1 MPDRWRAPVSFRS
14 NSSLSTRGYNFTLSM
29 CCGVMKT
36 KTALGHR
43 RSGFSSGNR
52 VLSKVF
58 TAELSLSRFC
68 WVTFGLGT
76 LLGDLRVGDTIEYSY
91 SLNGQNPVF
100 GGKFFAAAVWDQGYP
115 TTLRSVILSYPVAR
129 KINWRFIGRSPSK
142 LLAAAE
148 STRDGMHTL
157 RFAEESIPQVT
168 VEPLHPLDYGPLR
181 ELQFSEFSRW
191 DEVVNWASELFKVP
205 TKIDDDVRQV
215 VEKIRERP
223 GTEERVVAALEFV
236 QSEIRYFSVALGE
249 SSHRPYP
256 PSLVLQRRYGDCKDK
271 SFLLMTLLTELGV
284 RSDAVLLK
292 VGQHK
297 GIDELRPSPQVFN
310 HAIVGAY
317 VNGKI
322 YYLDPTRLGSTAA
335 STAWV
340 RRMKTHR
347 CW

>member
-1 MPDRWRAPVSFRS
+1 
-14 NSSLSTRGYNFTLSM
+14 M